1 MITFDTNIFFLI
13 TAFLSNLLLI
23 ISVRRK
29 EGSVP
34 VLNKETTTT
43 FKGYLAIVILLHH
56 FSQYTVLNDISSFLK
71 IYRYVGY
78 IAVAIF
84 LFLAGYIFSHNMM
97 ETTNDWLLLK
107 SIARVYLTW
116 IIICCI
122 FAPVICYGGNDLW
135 YFLQY
140 TLLMGLRI
148 QDNGIINGCWFIIA
162 LTFLHISHYYTKK
175 LCKNSKKG
183 GVLILLVFGWIL
195 LFRMLNAG
203 SHWYCSIIAYP
214 FGVILFKNEKN
225 ISTFFHNTIVRFRQ
239 YFLSMVLFIISIKIS
254 HLIIMWLL
262 SILIPLS
269 CFLVFT
275 RIKLYNNILFA
286 CGTLSLEIFLVHI
299 KILDGMLL
307 LDSPLKGYL
316 FLIMILFC
324 LGISYV
330 VNYMMKKIMKYV
342 IH

>member
-1 MITFDTNIFFLI
+1 M
-13 TAFLSNLLLI
+13 
-23 ISVRRK
+23 
-29 EGSVP
+29 
-34 VLNKETTTT
+34 
-43 FKGYLAIVILLHH
+43 
-56 FSQYTVLNDISSFLK
+56 
-71 IYRYVGY
+71 
-78 IAVAIF
+78 
-84 LFLAGYIFSHNMM
+84 
-97 ETTNDWLLLK
+97 
-107 SIARVYLTW
+107 
-116 IIICCI
+116 
-122 FAPVICYGGNDLW
+122 
-135 YFLQY
+135 
-140 TLLMGLRI
+140 
-148 QDNGIINGCWFIIA
+148 
-162 LTFLHISHYYTKK
+162 
-175 LCKNSKKG
+175 
-183 GVLILLVFGWIL
+183 FGWIL